1 MNRLLK
7 TLHILV
13 TAALVACSGSD
24 APPVATGPL
33 QVDTAVLAQIPTP
46 LTPDAEQARGTF
58 VGAVGPNAAAYIGF
72 VVQGDYALV
81 YLCDGIDGEWFGAQI
96 KQGEIRVTSAAG
108 TAFAATVTGDRIEG
122 TVTAPAWSTRAFRA
136 EPPSAGNGI
145 FVGADPTLPDY
156 TRRWLVLPEGVRGV
170 SKIKTTST
178 LANVGPVNGVS
189 TGPGALTVK
198 APTVTAKIVETVVKP
213 PSTPATPNSNAPLPA
228 LAPVT
233 DAEMKGS
240 GVSWSTFGPG
250 QCFGI
255 SASRSATCLG
265 ASDWPPQCRSLS
277 ADRIVCPD
285 TPYLTATLA
294 PVTPAEI
301 TASGVPWS
309 TFRPGECYGVR
320 ASQSATCQGASDWP
334 PQCRSLSV
342 DRIVCPDALY
352 ITATLAPVTEAE
364 IKDSGV
370 SWSTFGPGQC
380 FGISASRSATCL
392 GASDWPPQCRSLSV
406 DRIVCPDTPY
416 ITATLPPVTPAEITA
431 SGVSWSTFG
440 PGQCF
445 GISASRSAICQSAS
459 DWPPQCRSL
468 SASQIACPDAPYAT
482 AALQPISQAEINA
495 SGVTWTTFRPGECYG
510 LRTGRQAVSCL
521 NASDWPPQC
530 RSLSADRIVCPEPG
544 DLTAALPPITKAEI
558 DASGVP
564 WINFGAG
571 DCYELQTGRN
581 RSCLNAADWPPQ
593 CRSLSADRIVCPD
606 PLFGRPTPPALAG
619 GPKFDCD
626 TLARLLLSITNT
638 ANLKDAVVQ
647 KEIAALQAQQ
657 KLNGCTK

>member
-1 MNRLLK
+1 MNRILK
-7 TLHILV
+7 TLGILV
-13 TAALVACSGSD
+13 IAALAACSGSD
-24 APPVATGPL
+24 EPPDATGPL
-33 QVDTAVLAQIPTP
+33 QVDAAVLAQIPTP
-46 LTPDAEQARGTF
+46 LAPEAAQARGTF
-58 VGAVGPNAAAYIGF
+58 IGAVGPNAAAYIGF

-108 TAFAATVTGDRIEG
+108 TAFAATVTGDSIEG

-136 EPPSAGNGI
+136 ETPTAGNGI

-178 LANVGPVNGVS
+178 LVNVGPVNGVS

-198 APTVTAKIVETVVKP
+198 APTVTAKIVEIVVKP
-213 PSTPATPNSNAPLPA
+213 PSIPATPNSNAPLPL

-240 GVSWSTFGPG
+240 GVSWSTFVPG

-255 SASRSATCLG
+255 STGRSATCVN

-320 ASQSATCQGASDWP
+320 AG
-334 PQCRSLSV
+334 
-342 DRIVCPDALY
+342 
-352 ITATLAPVTEAE
+352 
-364 IKDSGV
+364 
-370 SWSTFGPGQC
+370 
-380 FGISASRSATCL
+380 RSAT
-392 GASDWPPQCRSLSV
+392 
-406 DRIVCPDTPY
+406 
-416 ITATLPPVTPAEITA
+416 
-431 SGVSWSTFG
+431 
-440 PGQCF
+440 
-445 GISASRSAICQSAS
+445 CQSAS

-468 SASQIACPDAPYAT
+468 SANRIACPDAPYAT

-495 SGVTWTTFRPGECYG
+495 SGVTWFTFRPGECYG

-530 RSLSADRIVCPEPG
+530 RSLSPDRIVCPEPG
-544 DLTAALPPITKAEI
+544 NLTAALPPITQAEI
-558 DASGVP
+558 NASGVP

-581 RSCLNAADWPPQ
+581 SSCLNAADWPPQ
-593 CRSLSADRIVCPD
+593 CRSLTSDRIVCPD
-606 PLFGRPTPPALAG
+606 PLFGRPTPPTLAG
-619 GPKFDCD
+619 GQKFDCE
-626 TLARLLLSITNT
+626 TLARLVLSITNT

-657 KLNGCTK
+657 KLNGCIK